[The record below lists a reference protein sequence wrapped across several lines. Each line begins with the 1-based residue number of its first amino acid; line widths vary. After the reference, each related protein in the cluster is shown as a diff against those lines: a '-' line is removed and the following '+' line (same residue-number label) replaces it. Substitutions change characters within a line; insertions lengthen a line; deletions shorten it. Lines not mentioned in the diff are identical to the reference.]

1 MAQELLRITLTLPAP
16 LMSVQMI
23 FQGTENV
30 SIGKRLPKSRLF
42 MPPLFFVFPLFLLT
56 SLSGIAGATEIA
68 VLKSSGLPYY
78 EQAVIGFKA
87 GLPPTTSVKEYNL
100 NGQLPEGREIAR
112 ALRASPPDLI
122 FAVGLKA
129 AMATKLEIF
138 DQPVVFC
145 MVLNPETHGLPA
157 PNMTGIAVRLPAETQ
172 LTALRSAI
180 PHRTRVGV
188 LYDEDHSGDFIRQA
202 HRAAKQ
208 QGLEL
213 LAVPVRRQEEI
224 PHAVRALLPK
234 IDVLWLIQD
243 QTVVS
248 ESAIPFFLE
257 STLDAKVPLFTFSST
272 LVQQGALGALVL
284 DPWTVGQQAAH
295 IALSRLTGRSAS
307 TGLLQTPERPQ
318 LALNVKSAEH
328 LGLALPP
335 EQIRVAGHLFGGP
348 GALALQPGQ
357 SDLIP

>member
-1 MAQELLRITLTLPAP
+1 
-16 LMSVQMI
+16 
-23 FQGTENV
+23 
-30 SIGKRLPKSRLF
+30 
-42 MPPLFFVFPLFLLT
+42 MPPLFFVFYLFLLT
-56 SLSGIAGATEIA
+56 SLSGIAGATEVA

-87 GLPPTTSVKEYNL
+87 GLAPTTSVKEYNL
-100 NGQLPEGREIAR
+100 NGQLAEGREIAR

-129 AMATKLEIF
+129 AMVAKLEIF

-145 MVLNPETHGLPA
+145 MVLNPETYGLPA

-172 LTALRSAI
+172 LAALRSAI
-180 PHRTRVGV
+180 PHRPRVGV

-213 LAVPVRRQEEI
+213 SVRRQEEI

-234 IDVLWLIQD
+234 IDAFWLIQD

-295 IALSRLTGRSAS
+295 IALSRLNGRFAA

>member
-1 MAQELLRITLTLPAP
+1 MPSL
-16 LMSVQMI
+16 V
-23 FQGTENV
+23 
-30 SIGKRLPKSRLF
+30 LF
-42 MPPLFFVFPLFLLT
+42 LSLFLLT
-56 SLSGIAGATEIA
+56 GLSGIAAATEIA

-78 EQAVIGFKA
+78 EQAVIGFNA
-87 GLPPTTSVKEYNL
+87 GLSPTISVKEYNL
-100 NGQLPEGREIAR
+100 NGQLAEGREIAR

-129 AMATKLEIF
+129 AVAAKLEIF

-145 MVLNPETHGLPA
+145 MVLNPEAYGLPA

-172 LTALRSAI
+172 LAALRSTI

-202 HRAAKQ
+202 HQAAKQ

-224 PHAVRALLPK
+224 PHAVRALLPR
-234 IDVLWLIQD
+234 IDALWLIQD

-257 STLDAKVPLFTFSST
+257 STLAAKVPLFTFSST

-284 DPWTVGQQAAH
+284 DPWTVGKQAAQV
-295 IALSRLTGRSAS
+295 ALSRINRHHVSA
-307 TGLLQTPERPQ
+307 GLLQAPDRPQ
-318 LALNVKSAEH
+318 LALNWHTAEH
-328 LGLALPP
+328 MGLTLSP
-335 EQIRVAGHLFGGP
+335 ELIRVADYLFRGGAV
-348 GALALQPGQ
+348 ALRPGQ
-357 SDLIP
+357 ADLIP